1 MGISPLYSAG
11 AFLGGLAITLALA
24 SWLTPR
30 GWWRRPT
37 ARGLLILASGAWG
50 FGSLLLHFA
59 HAPLPPLA
67 SAGLPASFAP
77 AARPPSVTASVDAA
91 ASTDASGAGGHAWQ
105 QPFRVHRDLNLRT
118 AASVDAPRLA
128 TVPAGSTVTPTGT
141 RHGDWWQVKALADG
155 KENTGWVS
163 SLWLRRATE

>member
-1 MGISPLYSAG
+1 MGTEHLYSTG
-11 AFLGGLAITLALA
+11 AFLAGLAITLALA
-24 SWLTPR
+24 SWFTPH

-37 ARGLLILASGAWG
+37 ARGLLILAAGTWG
-50 FGSLLLHFA
+50 FGSLILNFV
-59 HAPLPPLA
+59 HAPQPPLA

-77 AARPPSVTASVDAA
+77 APYPPNASVDAA
-91 ASTDASGAGGHAWQ
+91 ASTDDSGAGRHSWQ

-118 AASVDAPRLA
+118 AASVDAPRLT

-141 RHGDWWQVKALADG
+141 RKGDWWQVKALADG

>member
-1 MGISPLYSAG
+1 MGIEHLYSAG
-11 AFLGGLAITLALA
+11 AFLAGLAITLVLA
-24 SWLTPR
+24 SWFTPR

-37 ARGLLILASGAWG
+37 ARGLLILAGGAWG
-50 FGSLLLHFA
+50 FGSLILFFA
-59 HAPLPPLA
+59 HAPLPPPD
-67 SAGLPASFAP
+67 SAGLPVSFAP
-77 AARPPSVTASVDAA
+77 AVHPASVVDAV
-91 ASTDASGAGGHAWQ
+91 ASTEDSGAGAHTWQ

-118 AASVDAPRLA
+118 AASVDSPRLA

-141 RHGDWWQVKALADG
+141 RNGDWWQVKALADG